1 MKAAAVIH
9 MLSLR
14 NFKTELYTGSRK
26 PKCRRIGGGLPA
38 PRGRSWSGAGLAY
51 IYIYVYRYTCK
62 YQKYIHM
69 PKRVNKASARL
80 VR

>member
-1 MKAAAVIH
+1 MAV
-9 MLSLR
+9 
-14 NFKTELYTGSRK
+14 SRHLAVGH
-26 PKCRRIGGGLPA
+26 GGG
-38 PRGRSWSGAGLAY
+38 GGVSIY